1 MQQLLLQN
9 DEFTEKNIV
18 NLRLNFNEMKNRC
31 VVLCIQL
38 ILILNFYSC
47 AKTGRPTGGPEDKE
61 PPVMLKSTP
70 LNMTTNFSSKEIKIQ
85 FDEYIK
91 LKDVNTQLIVS
102 PPLKYPPL
110 ISPLGTPSKYIKI
123 KILDTLKENTTY
135 TFNFGQSIIDNT
147 EGNILNNFKYI
158 FSTGDVIDSLSI
170 AGTIKDAFNKEADK
184 YVSIMMYE
192 MNGEKNDSVIYKEKP
207 FYVANS
213 LDTVAWEITNI
224 KAGKYLLVALNDA
237 SKNYIFDPKQDKI
250 GFHSKEIE
258 IPTDSTYEL
267 TLFEEI
273 LPYKLM
279 RPSIASKS
287 HIIFG
292 YEGIGDGIRVK
303 PLFDTPNL
311 KSVSVFEKDKDTLNY
326 WYTGIKKDSLS
337 FLVEN
342 KKQLDTVTLRLI
354 SKEIDSL
361 NITASSRG
369 ILPLR
374 DQYSLISNIPLV
386 SIDTSKISFMSRD
399 SVRVKYTAEIS
410 KTYDRILFD
419 FDKKYKE
426 QYRMQILPN
435 GIKDFLGN
443 SNDTLNF
450 SLGTKQPSDYGNVYF
465 TIQNVKAYPIIVD
478 LLDEKFNII
487 DRKYAKK
494 AKEFIFLNLIPAQYK
509 MRVIYDSNE
518 NGIWD
523 TGNYLLKIQPEKVIY
538 YPGEINIRA
547 NWDPKE
553 TFILNE

>member
-1 MQQLLLQN
+1 MR
-9 DEFTEKNIV
+9 F
-18 NLRLNFNEMKNRC
+18 NFDEMKNRC
-31 VVLCIQL
+31 VVIYIQL
-38 ILILNFYSC
+38 ILLVILYSC
-47 AKTGRPTGGPEDKE
+47 AKTGRPTGGPEDKD
-61 PPVMLKSTP
+61 PPVMLKSSP

-102 PPLKYPPL
+102 PPLKYAPI

-158 FSTGDVIDSLSI
+158 LSTGDVIDSLSVS
-170 AGTIKDAFNKEADK
+170 GTIKDAFNQEADK
-184 YVSIMMYE
+184 NVSIMMYE
-192 MNGEKNDSVIYKEKP
+192 MNGEKNDSIIYKEKP

-250 GFHSKEIE
+250 GFHTSVIE
-258 IPTDSTYEL
+258 VPTDSTYEL
-267 TLFEEI
+267 NLFEEV
-273 LPYKLM
+273 LSFKLV
-279 RPSIASKS
+279 RPSVVSKS

-292 YEGIGDGIRVK
+292 YEGIGDSIKVR
-303 PLFDTPNL
+303 PLFNEPDF

-342 KKQLDTVTLRLI
+342 RKQLDTVTLRLI
-354 SKEIDSL
+354 SKESDSL
-361 NITASSRG
+361 NITASTRG

-386 SIDTSKISFMSRD
+386 SLDTSKISFMSRD
-399 SVRVKYTAEIS
+399 SMKVTYSAEIS
-410 KTYDRILFD
+410 NTYDKILFD
-419 FDKKYKE
+419 FEKKYKE
-426 QYRMQILPN
+426 QYRMQILPE

-465 TIQNVKAYPIIVD
+465 TIQNVKTYPIIVD
-478 LLDEKFNII
+478 LMDEKFKII
-487 DRKYAKK
+487 ERKYVKK
-494 AKEFIFLNLIPAQYK
+494 AEELPFLKLTPAKYK
-509 MRVIYDSNE
+509 MRVIYDKND

-523 TGNYLLKIQPEKVIY
+523 TGNYLLNIQPEKVIY
-538 YPGEINIRA
+538 FPGEINVRA

-553 TFILNE
+553 IFILKE